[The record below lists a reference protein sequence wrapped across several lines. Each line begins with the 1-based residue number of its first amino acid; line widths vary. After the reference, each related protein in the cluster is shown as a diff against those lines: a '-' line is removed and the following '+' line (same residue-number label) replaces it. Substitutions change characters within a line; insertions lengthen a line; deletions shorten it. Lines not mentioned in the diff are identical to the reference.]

1 MILTV
6 CLNPC
11 TDVTIEVDSLNVGK
25 INHVKNKTL
34 SFTGAA
40 LNVAIGV
47 ARLHGQSYA
56 TGFMYNE
63 NGSQFEQALDREGVP
78 SVFVWNK
85 GRVRENYKFIDNK
98 SMLTEVNDV
107 GECIS
112 EHKQDELVDI
122 VGNLSKTCSV
132 MIVSGSLPQG
142 VESGYYSRLFSVAA
156 PNTLKIADTEGAKLL
171 AALSTGLD
179 LVKPNKDELQ
189 STLQQE
195 FKSRED
201 MLKGCYALL
210 DKGAK
215 RVLLSLGKRGAIITD
230 GSKNYYCK
238 SINVAINSTVGA
250 GDGMVAAAAMM
261 PRTGRPPQRD
271 LAGGRRR
278 GHRDGDDLRADL
290 LYEGKI
296 RRNFRKHQ
304 SGGILSVAHGRGCQK
319 RCRSEG
325 DHAHRREPDRGPRL
339 YPSIRCAIR
348 ASSAAGRARSCKK
361 SAATRG
367 AWSSRGSRDT
377 CTTSATASTA
387 RATPS
392 RARCSRTRS

>member
-25 INHVKNKTL
+25 MNHVKNKTL

-47 ARLHGQSYA
+47 ARLKGKSHA

-63 NGSQFEQALDREGVP
+63 NGSLFEQALDREGVP

-112 EHKQDELVDI
+112 GNKQAELIELVAT
-122 VGNLSKTCSV
+122 LSKSSNV
-132 MIVSGSLPQG
+132 MVISGSLPQG
-142 VESGYYSRLFSVAA
+142 VESEYYQKLFSVAA
-156 PNTLKIADTEGAKLL
+156 PQTLKIADTEGPRLL
-171 AALSTGLD
+171 AALQTDLD
-179 LVKPNKDELQ
+179 LVKPNRDELEH
-189 STLQQE
+189 TLKTE
-195 FKSRED
+195 FKTRD
-201 MLKGCYALL
+201 DLLKGCYALL

-215 RVLLSLGKRGAIITD
+215 RVLLSLGKKGAIITD
-230 GSKNYYCK
+230 GTKNYFCK

-261 PRTGRPPQRD
+261 LEQGAS
-271 LAGGRRR
+271 LEEI
-278 GHRDGDDLRADL
+278 LRA
-290 LYEGKI
+290 G
-296 RRNFRKHQ
+296 
-304 SGGILSVAHGRGCQK
+304 V
-319 RCRSEG
+319 
-325 DHAHRREPDRGPRL
+325 
-339 YPSIRCAIR
+339 
-348 ASSAAGRARSCKK
+348 AAGT
-361 SAATRG
+361 ATV
-367 AWSSRGSRDT
+367 
-377 CTTSATASTA
+377 TTFGRISFTKEKYDEIYSNLTIEEI
-387 RATPS
+387 
-392 RARCSRTRS
+392 

>member
-11 TDVTIEVDSLNVGK
+11 TDVTIEVDSLNIGK

-63 NGSQFEQALDREGVP
+63 NGSLFEQALDREGVP

-122 VGNLSKTCSV
+122 AGNLSKTSSV
-132 MIVSGSLPQG
+132 MIISGSLPQG
-142 VESGYYSRLFSVAA
+142 VESGYYARLFSVAA

-171 AALSTGLD
+171 SALSTGLD

-195 FKSRED
+195 FKSRD
-201 MLKGCYALL
+201 DLLKGCYALL

-250 GDGMVAAAAMM
+250 GDGMVAAASMM
-261 PRTGRPPQRD
+261 LEQGAPLD
-271 LAGGRRR
+271 EI
-278 GHRDGDDLRADL
+278 LRA
-290 LYEGKI
+290 G
-296 RRNFRKHQ
+296 
-304 SGGILSVAHGRGCQK
+304 V
-319 RCRSEG
+319 
-325 DHAHRREPDRGPRL
+325 
-339 YPSIRCAIR
+339 
-348 ASSAAGRARSCKK
+348 AAGT
-361 SAATRG
+361 ATVTTF
-367 AWSSRGSRDT
+367 GSISFTKEKYDEIY
-377 CTTSATASTA
+377 ANLKLEEF
-387 RATPS
+387 
-392 RARCSRTRS
+392 

>member
-47 ARLHGQSYA
+47 ARLQGQSHA

-63 NGSQFEQALDREGVP
+63 NGSLFEQALDREGVP

-112 EHKQDELVDI
+112 ENKQSELIEI
-122 VGNLSKTCSV
+122 VGSLSKMSNV
-132 MIVSGSLPQG
+132 LVISGSLPQG
-142 VESGYYSRLFSVAA
+142 VESNYYAKLFSVAA

-171 AALSTGLD
+171 SALTAELD

-189 STLQQE
+189 NTLQEE
-195 FKSRED
+195 FKTRED
-201 MLKGCYALL
+201 LLKGCYALL

-230 GSKNYYCK
+230 GRKNYYCK

-250 GDGMVAAAAMM
+250 GDGMVAAASMM
-261 PRTGRPPQRD
+261 LEQGAS
-271 LAGGRRR
+271 L
-278 GHRDGDDLRADL
+278 DDILRA
-290 LYEGKI
+290 G
-296 RRNFRKHQ
+296 
-304 SGGILSVAHGRGCQK
+304 V
-319 RCRSEG
+319 
-325 DHAHRREPDRGPRL
+325 
-339 YPSIRCAIR
+339 
-348 ASSAAGRARSCKK
+348 AAGT
-361 SAATRG
+361 ATV
-367 AWSSRGSRDT
+367 
-377 CTTSATASTA
+377 TTFGRISFTKEKYDEIYANLKIEEF
-387 RATPS
+387 
-392 RARCSRTRS
+392 